1 MQLHQETEKLQVNDM
16 NNSKKRNGI
25 VTVLMVLVLVVW
37 GLGLAGWVKGSS
49 GGLSLFKKGDS
60 YIPETQ
66 KIEETT
72 QIEPPVQTPPPKELD
87 ETAPMETSVETPAP
101 LELDASGVWDM
112 TFRRYYSIDNEG
124 SWESIGMEEI
134 FLWMEIYPGNQFECD
149 IMPYEGT
156 INGESYADSLAIEP
170 QLHTGEVVGNMLR
183 LYLDLDDFYLDLA
196 LEVSDT
202 IQPNYI
208 EIPITA
214 ENGQLSGTY
223 DFTWV
228 AVVDDYNLQSRVTI
242 ELEKR

>member
-1 MQLHQETEKLQVNDM
+1 M
-16 NNSKKRNGI
+16 
-25 VTVLMVLVLVVW
+25 LVVW
-37 GLGLAGWVKGSS
+37 GLVIAGWVKGSS
-49 GGLSLFKKGDS
+49 GSLSLFKKGNSDT
-60 YIPETQ
+60 PEAQ
-66 KIEETT
+66 KIQETT
-72 QIEPPVQTPPPKELD
+72 PIEPPVQTPAPQVLD
-87 ETAPMETSVETPAP
+87 ETAPTETPVKTPASQD
-101 LELDASGVWDM
+101 LDASGVWDM
-112 TFRRYYSIDNEG
+112 TFRRYYSIENEG

-134 FLWMEIYPGNQFECD
+134 FLWMEIYPGKQFECD

-170 QLHTGEVVGNMLR
+170 QLYTGEVVSNMLR
-183 LYLDLDDFYLDLA
+183 LYLDLDNFYLDPA

-202 IQPNYI
+202 IQPDYI

-214 ENGQLSGTY
+214 ENSRPSGTY

>member
-1 MQLHQETEKLQVNDM
+1 M
-16 NNSKKRNGI
+16 NKSKNRNGI
-25 VTVLMVLVLVVW
+25 VIVLLALVLVVW

-49 GGLSLFKKGDS
+49 GSLSLFKKGNSDT
-60 YIPETQ
+60 PEAQ
-66 KIEETT
+66 KIQETT
-72 QIEPPVQTPPPKELD
+72 PIEPPVQTPAPQVLD
-87 ETAPMETSVETPAP
+87 ETAPTETPVKTPASQD
-101 LELDASGVWDM
+101 LDASGVWDM
-112 TFRRYYSIDNEG
+112 TFRRYYSIENEG

-134 FLWMEIYPGNQFECD
+134 FLWMEIYPGKQFECD

-156 INGESYADSLAIEP
+156 INGESYADSLAIQP
-170 QLHTGEVVGNMLR
+170 QLYTGEVVSNMLR
-183 LYLDLDDFYLDLA
+183 LYLDLDNFYLDPA

-202 IQPNYI
+202 IQPDYI

>member
-1 MQLHQETEKLQVNDM
+1 M

-25 VTVLMVLVLVVW
+25 IIVLLALVLVAW
-37 GLGLAGWVKGSS
+37 GLIVAGWAKGFTASA
-49 GGLSLFKKGDS
+49 SLFKKGRSDTS
-60 YIPETQ
+60 ETQ
-66 KIEETT
+66 IIEEATP
-72 QIEPPVQTPPPKELD
+72 IEPSVQTPPSQELD
-87 ETAPMETSVETPAP
+87 ETAPTETPMETPAP
-101 LELDASGVWDM
+101 LEIDASGIWDM
-112 TFRRYYSIDNEG
+112 TFQRYYSIENEG

-134 FLWMEIYPGNQFECD
+134 FLWMKIHPGKQFECD

-156 INGESYADSLAIEP
+156 INGESYADSFAIEP

-183 LYLDLDDFYLDLA
+183 LYLDLDNFYLDPA

-202 IQPNYI
+202 IQPDYI

-214 ENGQLSGTY
+214 ENSRPSGTY

-242 ELEKR
+242 ELKKR

>member
-1 MQLHQETEKLQVNDM
+1 M
-16 NNSKKRNGI
+16 NSSKKRNGI
-25 VTVLMVLVLVVW
+25 IIVLLALVLVVW
-37 GLGLAGWVKGSS
+37 GLVIAGWVKGFTASA
-49 GGLSLFKKGDS
+49 SLFKKGSSDTL
-60 YIPETQ
+60 ETQ
-66 KIEETT
+66 IIEETT
-72 QIEPPVQTPPPKELD
+72 PIEPPVQTPPPKELA
-87 ETAPMETSVETPAP
+87 ETAPMETPLETPTP
-101 LELDASGVWDM
+101 QELDASGVWDM
-112 TFRRYYSIDNEG
+112 TFRRYYSIENEG
-124 SWESIGMEEI
+124 SWKSIGMEEI
-134 FLWMEIYPGNQFECD
+134 FLWMEIYPGKQFECD

-156 INGESYADSLAIEP
+156 INGESYADSFAIEP

-183 LYLDLDDFYLDLA
+183 LYLDLDNFYLDPA

-202 IQPNYI
+202 IQPDYI

>member
-1 MQLHQETEKLQVNDM
+1 M
-16 NNSKKRNGI
+16 NKSKNRNGI
-25 VTVLMVLVLVVW
+25 VIVLLALVLVVW

-49 GGLSLFKKGDS
+49 GILSLFKKGDS

-72 QIEPPVQTPPPKELD
+72 PIEPPVQTSAPQVLD
-87 ETAPMETSVETPAP
+87 ETVPIEIPVGTPTP
-101 LELDASGVWDM
+101 QELDASGVWDM
-112 TFRRYYSIDNEG
+112 TFRRYYSIENEG

-134 FLWMEIYPGNQFECD
+134 VLWMEIYPGKQFECD

-170 QLHTGEVVGNMLR
+170 QLHTGEVVGNTLR
-183 LYLDLDDFYLDLA
+183 LYLDLDNFYLDPA

-202 IQPNYI
+202 IQPDYI

-214 ENGQLSGTY
+214 ENGLPSGTY

-242 ELEKR
+242 ELKMR

>member
-1 MQLHQETEKLQVNDM
+1 M
-16 NNSKKRNGI
+16 NKSKKRNGI
-25 VTVLMVLVLVVW
+25 VIVLLALVLVVW

-49 GGLSLFKKGDS
+49 GSLSLFKKGNSDT
-60 YIPETQ
+60 PEAQ
-66 KIEETT
+66 KIQETT
-72 QIEPPVQTPPPKELD
+72 PIEPPVQTPAPQVLD
-87 ETAPMETSVETPAP
+87 ETAPTETPVKTPASQD
-101 LELDASGVWDM
+101 LDASGVWDM
-112 TFRRYYSIDNEG
+112 TFRRYYSIENEG

-134 FLWMEIYPGNQFECD
+134 FLWMEIYPGKQFECD

-156 INGESYADSLAIEP
+156 INGESYADSLAIQP
-170 QLHTGEVVGNMLR
+170 QLYTGEVVSNMLR
-183 LYLDLDDFYLDLA
+183 LYLDLDNFYLDPA

-202 IQPNYI
+202 IQPDYI

>member
-1 MQLHQETEKLQVNDM
+1 M
-16 NNSKKRNGI
+16 NKSKKRNGI
-25 VTVLMVLVLVVW
+25 VIVLLALVLVVW

-49 GGLSLFKKGDS
+49 GSLSLLKKSNSDT
-60 YIPETQ
+60 PEAQIIQ
-66 KIEETT
+66 KTT
-72 QIEPPVQTPPPKELD
+72 PIEPPVQTPAPQVLD
-87 ETAPMETSVETPAP
+87 ETAPTETPVKTPASQD
-101 LELDASGVWDM
+101 LDASGVWDM
-112 TFRRYYSIDNEG
+112 TFRRYYSIENEG
-124 SWESIGMEEI
+124 SWKSIGMEEI
-134 FLWMEIYPGNQFECD
+134 FLWMEIYPGKQFECD

-156 INGESYADSLAIEP
+156 INGESYADSFAIEP

-183 LYLDLDDFYLDLA
+183 LYLDLDNFYLDPA

-202 IQPNYI
+202 IQPDYI

>member
-1 MQLHQETEKLQVNDM
+1 M
-16 NNSKKRNGI
+16 NKTKNRNGI
-25 VTVLMVLVLVVW
+25 VIVLLALVLVVW
-37 GLGLAGWVKGSS
+37 GLAIAGWVKGSS
-49 GGLSLFKKGDS
+49 GSLRIFKKGNSDTS
-60 YIPETQ
+60 ETQ
-66 KIEETT
+66 KIEETIP
-72 QIEPPVQTPPPKELD
+72 IEPAVQPPAPQVLD
-87 ETAPMETSVETPAP
+87 ETAPIEIPVGTPAP
-101 LELDASGVWDM
+101 QELDASGVWDM
-112 TFRRYYSIDNEG
+112 TFRRYYSIENEG

-134 FLWMEIYPGNQFECD
+134 FLWMEIYPGKQFECD

-156 INGESYADSLAIEP
+156 INGESYADSFAIEP

-183 LYLDLDDFYLDLA
+183 LYLDLDNFYLDPA

-202 IQPNYI
+202 IQPDYI

>member
-1 MQLHQETEKLQVNDM
+1 MNDM
-16 NNSKKRNGI
+16 NSSKKRNGI
-25 VTVLMVLVLVVW
+25 IIVLLALVLVVW
-37 GLGLAGWVKGSS
+37 GLVIAGWVKNFTGGVSLLERGSDGELKS
-49 GGLSLFKKGDS
+49 
-60 YIPETQ
+60 
-66 KIEETT
+66 
-72 QIEPPVQTPPPKELD
+72 QIIDKPSPFEPPVQTPSPQEPD
-87 ETAPMETSVETPAP
+87 ETAPIETPVQTPAP
-101 LELDASGVWDM
+101 QELDASGIWDM
-112 TFRRYYSIDNEG
+112 TFHRYYSIEDEG

-134 FLWMEIYPGNQFECD
+134 FLWMEIYSGKQFECD

-183 LYLDLDDFYLDLA
+183 LYLDLDNFYLDPA

-202 IQPNYI
+202 IQPDYI

-214 ENGQLSGTY
+214 ENGRPSGTY

-242 ELEKR
+242 ELKKR